1 MPQIGSFVQGI
12 YRDESRYT
20 AEITA
25 ALCAAA
31 MEYLPVELD
40 EDGYRGG
47 HAYKYASIHS
57 IRRATLAANCKHG
70 IFVNHIYGDNDKGE
84 YVTTVVRHVS
94 GEYMSSTSPVKEL
107 HDVQDEKAGKTL
119 LCRTHIEGL
128 LGIITERDDDGQAAS
143 HATHQDKQREAEWA
157 NAFSL
162 AKAAILGARDLV
174 AVDRHLATVKSRIHE
189 GRMAPGALQEIDS
202 LCSQRKKELTPKKE
216 VTSANDKATAGDQG
230 PNAASS
236 GSGSSDSRVAGRAA
250 GVGRGDAPAGDKRIA
265 QPA

>member
-128 LGIITERDDDGQAAS
+128 LGIITERDDDGAS
-143 HATHQDKQREAEWA
+143 ASQGAQQDKQQQAEWA
-157 NAFSL
+157 NAFSM
-162 AKAAILGARDLV
+162 AKAAILGARDLA

-189 GRMAPGALQEIDS
+189 GRMAPGVLQEVEQ
-202 LCSQRKKELTPKKE
+202 LCSQRKKELTPSKE
-216 VTSANDKATAGDQG
+216 TSSAKAARPVGDEGKDAAG
-230 PNAASS
+230 S
-236 GSGSSDSRVAGRAA
+236 GSGSTNGNAGRRAVA
-250 GVGRGDAPAGDKRIA
+250 T
-265 QPA
+265 